1 MEPTPAAAEASKV
14 SEKTPETPSNPEASK
29 VSEKAP
35 ETPSNPEASKVS
47 EKAPET
53 PSNKINPEDHVI
65 VAGLIAQ
72 VESVKRH
79 RKLLKRELA
88 FATVDLYVK
97 TDQLNALLEKLRKK
111 HTLKRGEREID
122 LTTGDVVKPTS

>member
-1 MEPTPAAAEASKV
+1 MEPTPAPAAA
-14 SEKTPETPSNPEASK
+14 EASK

-53 PSNKINPEDHVI
+53 PFNKINTEDHVI
-65 VAGLIAQ
+65 VAGLVAQ
-72 VESVKRH
+72 VESVKRR
-79 RKLLKRELA
+79 RKLLERELA
-88 FATVDLYVK
+88 FASVDLYVK
-97 TDQLNALLEKLRKK
+97 TDQLNELLGKLRNK
-111 HTLKRGEREID
+111 HALKRGEREID